1 MSDKTVIVTFVKVA
15 ESTGTYKFI
24 LEKIKNP
31 PSTRPSGTFDIILS
45 EDSSGWG
52 VQELDV
58 LTVPAPFIVNIT
70 PATILL
76 ADLIQKNNEP
86 ATATTYEIRFTP
98 INPIPADGSI

>member
-1 MSDKTVIVTFVKVA
+1 MTPIVRVVNDVQVNDELKAEMSDKTVIVTFVKVA

-52 VQELDV
+52 V
-58 LTVPAPFIVNIT
+58 
-70 PATILL
+70 
-76 ADLIQKNNEP
+76 
-86 ATATTYEIRFTP
+86 
-98 INPIPADGSI
+98 